1 MKVEFFDLS
10 NVVSTKLI
18 IINTAH
24 RVALCLR
31 GSSLQVIMV
40 RLIICDGFFM
50 RSNRIEWRKKTFA
63 VATLGEL
70 HVFTMLI
77 SEHQ

>member
-1 MKVEFFDLS
+1 MKVKFFDLS
-10 NVVSTKLI
+10 NLVSTKLI
-18 IINTAH
+18 IINTAD

-31 GSSLQVIMV
+31 GSSLQVIIA

-50 RSNRIEWRKKTFA
+50 RSNGTKWKKKKFA
-63 VATLGEL
+63 VATLAEL